1 MKKQIAII
9 GAGASGLIAAI
20 NATKKGL
27 IVHLYEKNHKVG
39 RKILATGNGK
49 CNISNINISQINYH
63 GNNLSFIKTA
73 LKLFDNNQEKKFFS
87 NLGIEFIQGKSTKLY
102 PMSKQASSVVDFLLF
117 EAQRVGVKIILNHEV
132 KNIEKKNSRF
142 IINNESYQSILIATG
157 SYAMPNLGSSESGYY
172 LAKLFQHTIIK
183 PFASLTQL
191 VSNER
196 IFYEAS
202 GVKVESNLE
211 LLINGKIKQSIHGDL
226 LFTNYGLSGS
236 AILDLSRNASFALQQ
251 NQKVIIKIDLL
262 PHLEL
267 KELTELLQKRLY
279 LLKDQSP
286 NLWLNGIINKKL
298 TNIILKKAKIIRNSI
313 NQKNIKDIAFII
325 KNLEVAISDTKGA
338 KGAEVMA
345 GGINTNEINPQ
356 TMESKLVKGLFF
368 SGEVV
373 DIDGDCGG
381 YNLHW
386 AWASGFLAAQN
397 M

>member
-20 NATKKGL
+20 NTAKKGL
-27 IVHLYEKNHKVG
+27 LVHLYEKNHKVG

-49 CNISNINISQINYH
+49 CNISNLNISQINYH
-63 GNNLSFIKTA
+63 GKNSSFIKTA
-73 LKLFDNNQEKKFFS
+73 MKVFDNNQEKKFFS
-87 NLGIEFIQGKSTKLY
+87 NLGIELIKGKSTKLY
-102 PMSKQASSVVDFLLF
+102 PMSRQASSVVDFLLF
-117 EAQRVGVKIILNHEV
+117 EAQRVGVKIILSSEID
-132 KNIEKKNSRF
+132 KIEKKNSKF
-142 IINNESYQSILIATG
+142 IINSESYQSILIATG
-157 SYAMPNLGSSESGYY
+157 SYAMPNLGSSESGYT
-172 LAKLFQHTIIK
+172 LAKSFKHTIIK

-191 VSNER
+191 ISNDR

-202 GVKVESNLE
+202 GVKIESNLE
-211 LLINGKIKQSIHGDL
+211 LLVNGKKKQSIYGDL

-251 NQKVIIKIDLL
+251 NQKVTIKIDLL
-262 PHLEL
+262 PHIEL
-267 KELTELLQKRLY
+267 KELITLLQKRLY
-279 LLKDQSP
+279 LLKYQTP

-298 TNIILKKAKIIRNSI
+298 TNIILKKAKIIKQNI
-313 NQKNIKDIAFII
+313 NQRNIKDIASII
-325 KNLEVAISDTKGA
+325 KNLEVNIHDTKGA

-345 GGINTNEINPQ
+345 GGINTDEINPQ

>member
-9 GAGASGLIAAI
+9 GAGASGLISSI
-20 NATKKGL
+20 ISVKRGL
-27 IVHLYEKNHKVG
+27 IVHVYEKNNKVG

-49 CNISNINISQINYH
+49 CNISNLNISLTNYH
-63 GNNLSFIKTA
+63 GKNSSFAKTA
-73 LKLFDNNQEKKFFS
+73 LELFDIDKEKKFFS
-87 NLGIEFIQGKSTKLY
+87 DLGVEFIEGKNQKLY
-102 PMSKQASSVVDFLLF
+102 PMSKQASTVVDFLFF
-117 EAQRVGVKIILNHEV
+117 EAQRVGVIFHLNHEV
-132 KNIEKKNSRF
+132 KDIDKKNGKF
-142 IINNESYQSILIATG
+142 IIDKERYQSILIASG
-157 SYAMPNLGSSESGYY
+157 SYAMPNLGSSESGYS
-172 LAKLFQHTIIK
+172 LAKSFGHHIIK

-191 VSNER
+191 ISNER

-211 LLINGKIKQSIHGDL
+211 LLINGKIKHSIYGDL

-262 PHLEL
+262 PNLNI
-267 KELTELLQKRLY
+267 KELISLFQKRLY
-279 LLKDQSP
+279 LLKRQTP
-286 NLWLNGIINKKL
+286 NLWLNGLINKKL
-298 TNIILKKAKIIRNSI
+298 TNIILKKSKIVGNNI
-313 NQKNIKDIAFII
+313 NHKNIKDIAYII
-325 KNLEVAISDTKGA
+325 KNLEVTIHDTRGA

-345 GGINTNEINPQ
+345 GGVNTKDINPQ

-386 AWASGFLAAQN
+386 AWASGFLAGKN

>member
-20 NATKKGL
+20 ESAKRGL

-39 RKILATGNGK
+39 RKISATGNGK
-49 CNISNINISQINYH
+49 CNISNLNISQSNYH
-63 GNNLSFIKTA
+63 GNNITFIKTA
-73 LKLFDNNQEKKFFS
+73 LKLFNNSREKKFFS
-87 NLGIEFIQGKSTKLY
+87 NLGVEFIEGKNKKLY
-102 PMSKQASSVVDFLLF
+102 PMSKQASTVVDFLVF
-117 EAQRVGVKIILNHEV
+117 EAQKVGVKTILSKEIE
-132 KNIEKKNSRF
+132 KIEKKNGKF
-142 IINNESYQSILIATG
+142 IINKESYQSVLIATG
-157 SYAMPNLGSSESGYY
+157 SYAMPNLGSSQSGYT
-172 LAKLFQHTIIK
+172 LSKSFGHKIIR

-191 VSNER
+191 ISNDR

-211 LLINGKIKQSIHGDL
+211 LFINGKIEQSLHGDL

-251 NQKVIIKIDLL
+251 NKKVTIKIDLL
-262 PHLEL
+262 PHLNL
-267 KELTELLQKRLY
+267 KDLTSLLQKRAY
-279 LLKDQSP
+279 LLKDQTP

-298 TNIILKKAKIIRNSI
+298 TNIILKKAKIIKQKI
-313 NQKNIKDIAFII
+313 NQNNIKNIAFII
-325 KNLEVAISDTKGA
+325 KNLEVTIHDTKGE

-345 GGINTNEINPQ
+345 GGVDTNQINPQ

-397 M
+397 I

>member
-20 NATKKGL
+20 NAAKKGL
-27 IVHLYEKNHKVG
+27 LVHLYEKNHKVG

-49 CNISNINISQINYH
+49 CNISNLNISQINYH
-63 GNNLSFIKTA
+63 GKNSSFIKTA
-73 LKLFDNNQEKKFFS
+73 MKVFDNNQEKKFFS
-87 NLGIEFIQGKSTKLY
+87 NLGIELIKGKSTKLY
-102 PMSKQASSVVDFLLF
+102 PMSRQASSVVDFLLF
-117 EAQRVGVKIILNHEV
+117 EAQRVGVKIILSSEID
-132 KNIEKKNSRF
+132 KIEKKNSKF
-142 IINNESYQSILIATG
+142 IINSESYQSILIATG
-157 SYAMPNLGSSESGYY
+157 SYAMPNLGSSESGYT
-172 LAKLFQHTIIK
+172 LAKSFKHTIIK

-191 VSNER
+191 ISNDR

-202 GVKVESNLE
+202 GVKIESNLE
-211 LLINGKIKQSIHGDL
+211 LLVNGKKKQSIYGDL

-251 NQKVIIKIDLL
+251 NQKVTIKIDLL
-262 PHLEL
+262 PHIEL
-267 KELTELLQKRLY
+267 KELITLLQKRLY
-279 LLKDQSP
+279 LLKYQTP

-298 TNIILKKAKIIRNSI
+298 TNIILKKAKIIKQNI
-313 NQKNIKDIAFII
+313 NQRNIKDIASII
-325 KNLEVAISDTKGA
+325 KNLEVNIHDTKGA

-345 GGINTNEINPQ
+345 GGINTDEINPQ

>member
-9 GAGASGLIAAI
+9 GAGASGLISAI
-20 NATKKGL
+20 ISAKRGF
-27 IVHLYEKNHKVG
+27 IIDIYEKNQKSG

-49 CNISNINISQINYH
+49 CNISNQNISIENYH
-63 GNNLSFIKTA
+63 GKNPSFSQTA
-73 LKLFDNNQEKKFFS
+73 LKLFDRKKEKIFFS
-87 NLGIEFIQGKSTKLY
+87 ELGLELIKGKGTKLY
-102 PMSKQASSVVDFLLF
+102 PMSNQASSVVDFLVF
-117 EAQRVGVKIILNHEV
+117 EAQRVGVRFHLSHEI
-132 KNIEKKNSRF
+132 KNIEQKNGKF
-142 IINNESYQSILIATG
+142 IINKESYQSVLIATG
-157 SYAMPNLGSSESGYY
+157 SYAMPNLGSSESGYM
-172 LAKLFQHTIIK
+172 LSKSFRHTIIE

-191 VSNER
+191 ISNER

-211 LLINGKIKQSIHGDL
+211 LFINGKIEQSIYGDL

-236 AILDLSRNASFALQQ
+236 AILDLSRNASSALQQ
-251 NQKVIIKIDLL
+251 NKKVSIKIDLL
-262 PHLEL
+262 PHLSI
-267 KELTELLQKRLY
+267 KELIALLQKRLP

-298 TNIILKKAKIIRNSI
+298 TNIILKKSKIIKQNI
-313 NQKNIKDIAFII
+313 NQKSIKDIAFII
-325 KNLEVAISDTKGA
+325 KNLEVTIHDTRGA

-345 GGINTNEINPQ
+345 GGINTNDINPQ

-368 SGEVV
+368 SGEVI

-397 M
+397 I

>member
-1 MKKQIAII
+1 MKRKIAII

-20 NATKKGL
+20 VAAKKGS
-27 IVHLYEKNHKVG
+27 IVDIYEKNHKVG

-49 CNISNINISQINYH
+49 CNISNQNISLANYH
-63 GNNLSFIKTA
+63 GKDSSFATTA
-73 LKLFDNNQEKKFFS
+73 LTLFNNNKEEKFFS
-87 NLGIEFIQGKSTKLY
+87 DLGVELIRGKKTKLY
-102 PMSKQASSVVDFLLF
+102 PMSGQASSVVDFLLF
-117 EAQRVGVKIILNHEV
+117 EAQKVGVLFHLNSEI
-132 KNIEKKNSRF
+132 KTIEQKNSKF
-142 IINNESYQSILIATG
+142 IINNEHYQSILIASG
-157 SYAMPNLGSSESGYY
+157 SYAMPNLGSSESGYT
-172 LAKLFQHTIIK
+172 LAKSLNHTLIQ

-191 VSNER
+191 ISNER

-202 GVKVESNLE
+202 GVKVESNLQ
-211 LLINGKIKQSIHGDL
+211 LLINNQIKQTINGDL

-236 AILDLSRNASFALQQ
+236 AILDLSRNASYALQK
-251 NQKVIIKIDLL
+251 NQKVTIKIDLL
-262 PHLEL
+262 PNLPMKNL
-267 KELTELLQKRLY
+267 IILLQNRLP
-279 LLKDQSP
+279 LLKHQSP

-298 TNIILKKAKIIRNSI
+298 TNIILKKAKIIKHNI
-313 NQKNIKDIAFII
+313 TQKSIKDIAFVI
-325 KNLEVAISDTKGA
+325 KNLEVAIHDTKGA

-356 TMESKLVKGLFF
+356 TMESKLTKGLFF

-386 AWASGFLAAQN
+386 AWASGFLAAQH